1 MMGGTYDMMGG
12 VAYGSMGETAPE
24 VLGVPTPTSAS
35 APSVMPYQKVF
46 DHSPPGAVQQLH
58 MGIGE
63 ARKAVRARNF
73 DLALKILKDIMEAYP
88 GSKQARLAEVEYQH
102 IKELMHKSAV
112 AGDRQKALAVA
123 RAALRDRKYQVAL
136 GLLDNIANIYPNTPE
151 GQSSRNLIGKISQG
165 LASGK
170 LVEGSALI
178 ERRDARYK
186 AKEQYVKARSENVA
200 IAGDRQKALAV
211 ARAALR
217 DRKYQVALT
226 LLENIAN
233 IYPNTPEGQNS
244 RSLIGKISQGLAS
257 GKLVEGSVLIE
268 RRDARYKAK
277 EQYVKARSEN
287 VAIAADRGKAIVA
300 AKLAIKGKRYQ
311 VALTLL
317 ENIAN
322 TYPNTHEER
331 LARKEIQR
339 ILRGLANRTLI
350 EGAR

>member
-24 VLGVPTPTSAS
+24 VLGVPVPPPTSAS
-35 APSVMPYQKVF
+35 APRVAPYQKIF

-63 ARKAVRARNF
+63 ARKAVRARDFNR
-73 DLALKILKDIMEAYP
+73 ALKILKDIMEAYP

-102 IKELMHKSAV
+102 IKDLMHNSEIS
-112 AGDRQKALAVA
+112 GDASKALAVA

-151 GQSSRNLIGKISQG
+151 GRYSRN
-165 LASGK
+165 
-170 LVEGSALI
+170 
-178 ERRDARYK
+178 
-186 AKEQYVKARSENVA
+186 
-200 IAGDRQKALAV
+200 
-211 ARAALR
+211 
-217 DRKYQVALT
+217 
-226 LLENIAN
+226 
-233 IYPNTPEGQNS
+233 
-244 RSLIGKISQGLAS
+244 LIGKISQGLAS

-287 VAIAADRGKAIVA
+287 VAIADARGKAVHA

-322 TYPNTHEER
+322 TYPNTHEEKF
-331 LARKEIQR
+331 ARHEIQR

>member
-200 IAGDRQKALAV
+200 IA
-211 ARAALR
+211 
-217 DRKYQVALT
+217 
-226 LLENIAN
+226 
-233 IYPNTPEGQNS
+233 
-244 RSLIGKISQGLAS
+244 
-257 GKLVEGSVLIE
+257 
-268 RRDARYKAK
+268 
-277 EQYVKARSEN
+277 
-287 VAIAADRGKAIVA
+287 ADRGKAIVA